1 MISAIFS
8 TDFKWKP
15 TGRLELEEYKSM
27 IEGEE
32 FNSLILYTFP
42 FPNSLSLSLSLSL
55 KQGGNQLSSMTLNK
69 GRPKFLHQGTLS
81 WS

>member
-32 FNSLILYTFP
+32 FNSLILYSFP
-42 FPNSLSLSLSLSL
+42 FPNSLSLSL